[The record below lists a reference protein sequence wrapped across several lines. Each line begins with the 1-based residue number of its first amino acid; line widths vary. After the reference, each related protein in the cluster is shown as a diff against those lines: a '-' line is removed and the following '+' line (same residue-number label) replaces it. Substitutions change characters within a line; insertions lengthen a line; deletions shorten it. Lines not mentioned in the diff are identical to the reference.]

1 MPGCADAATVAWAPV
16 TEAERP
22 VWRRRAWRAS
32 SLPVAGALSLLAL
45 WGLFHTGGWG
55 ELLVGLLLGA
65 VWCVATLRPPRVVR
79 RRRAAR
85 RKSAPSGVDRVR
97 GLAWAAV
104 VGMAV
109 GFVGWNGTSFLV
121 YVNTHHTADPF
132 ELRAATWARDH
143 GYNAIVNFL
152 EEQKY
157 SEPPSVDPAG
167 DLSLGEGISTVSTTT
182 TTEPEATA
190 PPTTV
195 DPGPQPPA
203 SLPTFFEPALAG
215 EGQWTVLAT
224 AGGYPAVWGTSI
236 RPYPEAG
243 GVVATIAVIDQTYVR
258 VGMFNGGEEPGGHWQ
273 RVNRVPAELYAS
285 LLAVFNGGF
294 RQQDYGGGY
303 MTEGKYVKPMR
314 PGDGTIAIGRDG
326 KLVIGEM
333 GREIQDD
340 GSWVSLRQ
348 NLMLMVDDGV
358 SMVGTEKTKR
368 VWWGANYGSE
378 VYTIRSA
385 VCELS
390 DGRIAYA
397 YVGDVDAGQMA
408 QSLVNMGCVK
418 AIQLDINGTWPNFQ
432 SFVHNPDGSLQPVFL
447 DRRMGSNT
455 YRYLRGSAKEFFAFF
470 DIAQLPATSV
480 LDA

>member
-1 MPGCADAATVAWAPV
+1 M
-16 TEAERP
+16 TEAVQTP
-22 VWRRRAWRAS
+22 VWYRRVWRAA
-32 SLPVAGALSLLAL
+32 SLPLAVVLAVVAL
-45 WGLFHTGGWG
+45 WGLFHTGGVG
-55 ELLVGLLLGA
+55 ELLVGLALAGGA
-65 VWCVATLRPPRVVR
+65 CTVAVRPPRVLR

-85 RKSAPSGVDRVR
+85 RKGASTGAALAR
-97 GLAWAAV
+97 GLSWACVA
-104 VGMAV
+104 GLTV
-109 GFVGWNGTSFLV
+109 GFVAWNLTSFTI
-121 YVNTHHTADPF
+121 YVNTHNTADPF

-143 GYNAIVNFL
+143 GYNAIVNYL
-152 EEQKY
+152 EEEKY
-157 SEPPSVDPAG
+157 SQPPSVDPAD
-167 DLSLGEGISTVSTTT
+167 DLSLGAGISAVSTTTT

-203 SLPTFFEPALAG
+203 LLPTFFTPALEG

-224 AGGYPAVWGTSI
+224 AGGFPAVWGTSI
-236 RPYPEAG
+236 RPFPEAG
-243 GVVATIAVIDQTYVR
+243 GVVATMAVIDQTYVR
-258 VGMFNGGEEPGGHWQ
+258 VGLFNGAEEPGGHWE
-273 RVNRVPAELYAS
+273 RASRVPADLYAP

-303 MTEGKYVKPMR
+303 MTEGKYLRQMR
-314 PGDGTIAIGRDG
+314 PGDATIAIGRDG
-326 KLVIGEM
+326 KMVIGEM

-348 NLMLMVDDGV
+348 NLVLMVDDGV
-358 SMVGTEKTKR
+358 SQVGTEKNKR

-408 QSLVNMGCVK
+408 QSLINMGCMK
-418 AIQLDINGTWPNFQ
+418 AIELDVNGTWPNFQ
-432 SFVHNPDGSLQPVFL
+432 SFVHNADGSLQPIFL

-455 YRYLRGSAKEFFAFF
+455 YRYLRKSAKEFFAFF